1 MKTVLIWEPRYSVLN
16 VLSVMWLV
24 FRKYGNQ
31 HLFINSQKHLFSK
44 KFNHSNLVSF
54 FYQLLHSC
62 YPVIQKPDKFV
73 LTVLVTWYNISGTL
87 YWHMLCFC
95 FFHPMLLVPCYVP
108 CLLVWLV
115 PACLTLALYFMVI
128 ASNQCRSIKC
138 QCQFLPLLIIRWKG
152 SCLKL
157 TLTVEALIGC
167 YRLTKLPGTTC

>member
-87 YWHMLCFC
+87 YWHMLCFL
-95 FFHPMLLVPCYVP
+95 FFVSPNATCSLLCT
-108 CLLVWLV
+108 V
-115 PACLTLALYFMVI
+115 PACLTRACL
-128 ASNQCRSIKC
+128 SDS
-138 QCQFLPLLIIRWKG
+138 G
-152 SCLKL
+152 SVFYGHCFQS
-157 TLTVEALIGC
+157 V
-167 YRLTKLPGTTC
+167 